1 MPKYSSLECLQIAS
15 ETACMPLSLLI
26 TVSPLS
32 VTIVFF
38 SLAMLGHQSW
48 STIMQTL
55 NADMFPST
63 SVGSVAGLIGA
74 SGAFGGMLFNVFAGA
89 LLTAYHSYTIVFAIT
104 GLLHPLAFVII
115 LLVVRNIT
123 PVINFKVYEPKGT
136 PI

>member
-1 MPKYSSLECLQIAS
+1 
-15 ETACMPLSLLI
+15 MPLSLLI

-38 SLAMLGHQSW
+38 SLAMLGHQCW

-55 NADMFPST
+55 TADMFPSS

-74 SGAFGGMLFNVFAGA
+74 AGAFGGMLFNVFAGA
-89 LLTAYHSYTIVFAIT
+89 LLTAYHSYSIVFAIT
-104 GLLHPLAFVII
+104 GLLHPLGFIII
-115 LLVVRNIT
+115 LLVVRKIT
-123 PVINFKVYEPKGT
+123 PVIYLKIYETKVA